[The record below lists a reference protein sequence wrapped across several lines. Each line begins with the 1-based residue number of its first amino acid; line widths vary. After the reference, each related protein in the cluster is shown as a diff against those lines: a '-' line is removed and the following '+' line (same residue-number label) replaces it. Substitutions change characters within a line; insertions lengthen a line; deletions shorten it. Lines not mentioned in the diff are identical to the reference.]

1 MWRCSKIKPTLN
13 LPKNTWDQNNKQ
25 TKEASS
31 WNHSQLVL
39 STMHTVKTVK
49 IVVVVCVFFVG
60 VVVVFCFFFSCKDQ
74 TKRHDVWEQFFSDF
88 RVFVDHCELYKIKS
102 ASRHQDQSSTL
113 LSEHFR
119 DLLSTSS
126 SFPERLVQSGAV
138 WDLSPWTGKAPE
150 ELLNGQRGE
159 ALDDET
165 DKHCATP

>member
-1 MWRCSKIKPTLN
+1 MWRCSKIKPTLD

-25 TKEASS
+25 TKKRPRGTTVCWFA
-31 WNHSQLVL
+31 

-49 IVVVVCVFFVG
+49 IVVVVVF
-60 VVVVFCFFFSCKDQ
+60 VVVFFFFMQRPNQEARCWGA
-74 TKRHDVWEQFFSDF
+74 VFSDF
-88 RVFVDHCELYKIKS
+88 RVFVDHRELYKIQS

-119 DLLSTSS
+119 DLLSTSF

-138 WDLSPWTGKAPE
+138 WELSPWIGKAPE

-159 ALDDET
+159 AVDDET